1 MHRTTTVVSGQRQ
14 LWKQSFSK
22 VATPRVHPDESHS
35 TELIP
40 QNLTTQNLPC
50 STVTENA
57 SMTGRIKVLKPD
69 EIASKN
75 YFSTS
80 IGSRPCS
87 LEERTKYF
95 NGLGFDVVIFDSK
108 GLYWRIPYDPSNITG
123 TFEIA
128 CRITAASGVTVHSKS
143 SPERIEAI
151 ISERLIDRAIN
162 DGWRE
167 TGGIN
172 NLKMC
177 DWESVVYTG
186 EFGQEDTLYMSEL
199 NLFITKI
206 TNYLDAPYHPDAI
219 AKIEGRSYGKGI
231 TFGAFV
237 NWNEGE
243 RPHNYYVRIC
253 ERTRTL
259 PVVRNHQLPTGVYR
273 FIRDGDR
280 MVVPVPV
287 KEDELGITKFWHE
300 IPIFRTAIEADS
312 ATSQNI
318 IGQMEM
324 DTLERERA
332 ALSKLHDE
340 YGDVQT
346 KLIQEKEA
354 LEQKMKMQSLETA
367 KEKKELDLKL
377 AEIKESSAIRSE
389 SREDTS
395 SWLKY
400 VASAVTIGVGLW
412 KALS

>member
-1 MHRTTTVVSGQRQ
+1 MTGGFMDRKTTVHGGPHK
-14 LWKQSFSK
+14 LWKQSFAK
-22 VATPRVHPDESHS
+22 VVTPAAQS
-35 TELIP
+35 TELVP
-40 QNLTTQNLPC
+40 QNLNQNMEC

-57 SMTGRIKVLKPD
+57 SMAGQIKVLQPD
-69 EIASKN
+69 EVASRN

-80 IGSRPCS
+80 INSRPSS
-87 LEERTKYF
+87 LEEHTKYF
-95 NGLGFDVVIFDSK
+95 NGLGFDVVIFDSR

-128 CRITAASGVTVHSKS
+128 CRITASVGVSVNSKS
-143 SPERIEAI
+143 SPERIE
-151 ISERLIDRAIN
+151 SVLTDRLVDKAIN
-162 DGWRE
+162 EGWRHS
-167 TGGIN
+167 TGGIR

-177 DWESVVYTG
+177 DWESVIYAG
-186 EFGQEDTLYMSEL
+186 EFGHEDTLYLSEL

-243 RPHNYYVRIC
+243 RPPNYYVRIC

-259 PVVRNHQLPTGVYR
+259 PVVRNYQLPTGVYR
-273 FIRDGDR
+273 FIRDGNK

-287 KEDELGITKFWHE
+287 KDEELGVTKFWHE
-300 IPIFRTAIEADS
+300 IPIFKTAGDADS

-318 IGQMEM
+318 IGQMEL
-324 DTLERERA
+324 DALESERN
-332 ALSKLHDE
+332 ALDALHDKYNNE
-340 YGDVQT
+340 KQ
-346 KLIQEKEA
+346 KLIVEKEA
-354 LEQKMKMQSLETA
+354 IEQKYKMQSLDTA

-377 AEIKESSAIRSE
+377 AAIKESTAVRSDA
-389 SREDTS
+389 REDTS

-400 VASAVTIGVGLW
+400 VASAVTIGVGIW
-412 KALS
+412 KAMT

>member
-1 MHRTTTVVSGQRQ
+1 MDRTATILSGPRK
-14 LWKQSFSK
+14 LWKQSFSN
-22 VATPRVHPDESHS
+22 VVTPRVISDAPQS
-35 TELIP
+35 TELVP
-40 QNLTTQNLPC
+40 QNLSQNMEC

-57 SMTGRIKVLKPD
+57 SMAGQIKVLQPD
-69 EIASKN
+69 EVASRN

-87 LEERTKYF
+87 LEEHTKYF
-95 NGLGFDVVIFDSK
+95 NGLGFDVVIFDSR

-128 CRITAASGVTVHSKS
+128 CRITASAGVSVNSKS
-143 SPERIEAI
+143 SPERIESVLTDRLVDKA
-151 ISERLIDRAIN
+151 ISE
-162 DGWRE
+162 GWRQS
-167 TGGIN
+167 GGIH

-177 DWESVVYTG
+177 DWESVIYAG
-186 EFGQEDTLYMSEL
+186 EFGQEDTLYLSEL

-243 RPHNYYVRIC
+243 RPPNYYVRIC

-259 PVVRNHQLPTGVYR
+259 PVVRNYQLPTGVYR
-273 FIRDGDR
+273 FIRDGDK

-287 KEDELGITKFWHE
+287 KDSELGVTKFWHE
-300 IPIFRTAIEADS
+300 IPIFKTSIEADS

-324 DTLERERA
+324 DALENERK
-332 ALSKLHDE
+332 ALTELHDK
-340 YGDVQT
+340 YGDEKM
-346 KLIQEKEA
+346 KLLHEKEA
-354 LEQKMKMQSLETA
+354 LEQKVKMQSLDTA

-377 AEIKESSAIRSE
+377 ATIKEAGAARSDA
-389 SREDTS
+389 REDTS

-400 VASAVTIGVGLW
+400 VASAVTIGVGIW
-412 KALS
+412 KALT